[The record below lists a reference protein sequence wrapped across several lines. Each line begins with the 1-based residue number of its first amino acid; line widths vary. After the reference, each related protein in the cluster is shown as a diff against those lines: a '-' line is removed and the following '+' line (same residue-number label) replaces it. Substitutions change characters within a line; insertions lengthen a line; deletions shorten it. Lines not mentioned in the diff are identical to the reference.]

1 MKWKYGIFGMDKYDL
16 GGGMNDMLLS
26 FNTYDEADSYF
37 NSEKSLK
44 YDYWELVDF
53 STLDRHD
60 IDSENPL
67 VSIQQ
72 TINKIEE

>member
-1 MKWKYGIFGMDKYDL
+1 
-16 GGGMNDMLLS
+16 MNDMLLS
-26 FNTYDEADSYF
+26 FNTYSEVESYLI
-37 NSEKSLK
+37 NKINPN

-67 VSIQQ
+67 ASIQQ